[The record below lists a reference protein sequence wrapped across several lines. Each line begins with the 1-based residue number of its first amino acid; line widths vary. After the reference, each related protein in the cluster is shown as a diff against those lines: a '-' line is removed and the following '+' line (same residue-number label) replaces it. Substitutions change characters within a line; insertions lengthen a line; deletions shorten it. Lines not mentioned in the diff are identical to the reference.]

1 MGGSSEPESHGT
13 SDCPR
18 GGGGSS
24 SKCTRAA
31 EVHNLSERVVARFP
45 VVNHF
50 PLSFTPLFC
59 SSRPI
64 FLADHCLLA
73 CLIGVKRRRSRIDE
87 KMKALQI
94 LIPNSNKVGTTKP
107 STVPLCFSL
116 SLNSGLLSLVVLV
129 WLQTDKASMLD
140 EAILIEYLK
149 QLRLQVHD
157 NEMLKRQSESMT
169 LQCSC
174 TVPLNITQE

>member
-1 MGGSSEPESHGT
+1 MSRFRRHLEGATGFYKSEMGGSSEPESHGT

-31 EVHNLSERVVARFP
+31 EVHNLSER
-45 VVNHF
+45 
-50 PLSFTPLFC
+50 
-59 SSRPI
+59 
-64 FLADHCLLA
+64 
-73 CLIGVKRRRSRIDE
+73 RRRSRINE

-94 LIPNSNKVGTTKP
+94 LIPNSNK
-107 STVPLCFSL
+107 
-116 SLNSGLLSLVVLV
+116 
-129 WLQTDKASMLD
+129 TDKASMLD

>member
-94 LIPNSNKVGTTKP
+94 LIPNSNK
-107 STVPLCFSL
+107 
-116 SLNSGLLSLVVLV
+116 
-129 WLQTDKASMLD
+129 TDKASMLD

-149 QLRLQVHD
+149 QLRLQVHLRGPVSHRR
-157 NEMLKRQSESMT
+157 E
-169 LQCSC
+169 
-174 TVPLNITQE
+174 

>member
-1 MGGSSEPESHGT
+1 MSRFRRHLEGATGFYKSEMGGSSEPESHGT

-73 CLIGVKRRRSRIDE
+73 CLIGVKRRRSRINE

-94 LIPNSNKVGTTKP
+94 LIPNSNK
-107 STVPLCFSL
+107 
-116 SLNSGLLSLVVLV
+116 
-129 WLQTDKASMLD
+129 TDKASMLD

-149 QLRLQVHD
+149 QLRLQD